1 MGFFTKATLAGL
13 AAPRCRWAPARRLLA
28 GGLLALLM
36 GSSCVPYLHQ
46 HLLTPQRARLGAEVA
61 GNELWHQLPTPA
73 GKTIV
78 AVYKFRD
85 QTGQYRLQENGT
97 SFSTVVTQGST
108 SILLRALEESHWF
121 ESIERENIG
130 NLLNE
135 RKIIR
140 SAQSE
145 FAAQTG
151 KQPLPLASMLF
162 ASIILEGGIISYD
175 SNIITG
181 GGGLRYFGAG
191 ASGQYRQ
198 DRVTVYLRAISTN
211 TGRIMKTV
219 YTSKTILSQQVSAG
233 VFQFV
238 DFKHLL
244 ETETGFTYNE
254 PSEMA
259 VKEAIEKSVQAMIL
273 EGIQEKFWGPRD
285 TAEVH
290 GPAMQTYLREKTTNL
305 DIDELGRVQQPRRSP
320 LAVGLSA
327 GLQRYTGD
335 YSLPNVR
342 PAAEATLRWQPSPA
356 WSAFLN
362 VGRGRLSAGPNDEY
376 FNQRFAYAEVGAL
389 LRLLPRDQLTP
400 FLELGGGA
408 TLREANAGPTAYRV
422 LPHAVAGVGLEY
434 LATPRLGLS
443 LTLDN
448 HYYFND
454 QLDLLAQ
461 GRYNDYYWGARV
473 GAVFYLGRL
482 TGAARSVPR

>member
-1 MGFFTKATLAGL
+1 MHDPISLP
-13 AAPRCRWAPARRLLA
+13 APRPSGLGRWRTSVRVLLGA
-28 GGLLALLM
+28 ALLTA
-36 GSSCVPYLHQ
+36 SSCVPYLHQ
-46 HLLTPQRARLGAEVA
+46 HLLAPQRARLGAEVA
-61 GNELWHQLPTPA
+61 GNELWRQLPAPA

-85 QTGQYRLQENGT
+85 QTGQYRLLENGA
-97 SFSTVVTQGST
+97 SFSTVVTQGAT

-151 KQPLPLASMLF
+151 KPALPLASMLF

-238 DFKHLL
+238 DFKRLL

-259 VKEAIEKSVQAMIL
+259 VKEAIEKSVQALIL
-273 EGIQEKFWGPRD
+273 EGVQDRFWAPRD
-285 TAEVH
+285 TAEAR
-290 GPAMQTYLREKTTNL
+290 GPAMQAYLREKTQNL
-305 DIDELGRVQQPRRSP
+305 NIDELGRVQQPRR
-320 LAVGLSA
+320 ATVGLRLA
-327 GLQRYTGD
+327 GALQRYSGD
-335 YSLPNVR
+335 YGTPQLR
-342 PAAEATLRWQPSPA
+342 PALEGSLHVQVSPA
-356 WSAFLN
+356 WSLFGT
-362 VGRGRLSAGPNDEY
+362 VGRGKLAAGAGGSSFDQA
-376 FNQRFAYAEVGAL
+376 FTYAEAGAQ
-389 LRLLPRDQLTP
+389 LRLLPRDRLTP
-400 FLELGGGA
+400 YLLAGGGITQRA
-408 TLREANAGPTAYRV
+408 LRTDTPYNM
-422 LPHAVAGVGLEY
+422 LPHAVLGVGLEY
-434 LATPRLGLS
+434 LLTDRVGLS
-443 LTLDN
+443 AQLDN
-448 HYYFND
+448 HLYFND
-454 QLDLLAQ
+454 QLDLLAR
-461 GRYNDYYWGARV
+461 GSYNDYYWGARL

-482 TGAARSVPR
+482 GGPRAGPR

>member
-1 MGFFTKATLAGL
+1 MNTIYTTPRRTRLAGVL
-13 AAPRCRWAPARRLLA
+13 AV
-28 GGLLALLM
+28 LALLLA
-36 GSSCVPYLHQ
+36 SSCAPYLHQ
-46 HLLTPQRARLGAEVA
+46 HLLAPQRARLGAEVA
-61 GNELWHQLPTPA
+61 GNELWRQLPTPA

-85 QTGQYRLQENGT
+85 QTGQYRLQENGS
-97 SFSTVVTQGST
+97 SFSTVVTQGAT

-145 FAAQTG
+145 YAAQTG
-151 KQPLPLASMLF
+151 KQPLPLASMHF

-175 SNIITG
+175 SNILTG

-238 DFKHLL
+238 TFKHLL

-259 VKEAIEKSVQAMIL
+259 VKEAIEKSVQSLIL
-273 EGIQEKFWGPRD
+273 EGVQEHFWAPRD
-285 TAEVH
+285 TADVH
-290 GPAMQTYLREKTTNL
+290 GSAMQTYLREKTENL
-305 DIDELGRVQQPRRSP
+305 GIDELGRVQQARRSP
-320 LAVGLSA
+320 LALGLSG

-335 YSLPNVR
+335 YSSPNAR
-342 PAAEATLRWQPSPA
+342 LALEATLHWQASPA
-356 WSAFLN
+356 WSVFFH
-362 VGRGRLSAGPNDEY
+362 VGRGRLSAGPSNEY
-376 FNQRFAYAEVGAL
+376 FNQQFDYAEAGGL
-389 LRLLPRDQLTP
+389 LRLLPHDRLTP
-400 FLELGGGA
+400 FVLAGGGA
-408 TLREANAGPTAYRV
+408 TLRETNVGPAGFRV
-422 LPHAVAGVGLEY
+422 LPHAVVGAGLEY

-443 LTLDN
+443 LRLDN
-448 HYYFND
+448 HYYFSD
-454 QLDLLAQ
+454 QLDLLAT
-461 GRYNDYYWGARV
+461 GRYNDYVWGGRV
-473 GAVFYLGRL
+473 GVVFYLGKL
-482 TGAARSVPR
+482 AGAHPTSR

>member
-1 MGFFTKATLAGL
+1 MAYLSGIKAI
-13 AAPRCRWAPARRLLA
+13 APVSRRNRLGTAVALLVLLLA
-28 GGLLALLM
+28 
-36 GSSCVPYLHQ
+36 SSCAPYLHQ

-61 GNELWHQLPTPA
+61 GNELWRQLPTPA

-85 QTGQYRLQENGT
+85 QTGQYRLLENGA
-97 SFSTVVTQGST
+97 SFSTVVTQGAT

-151 KQPLPLASMLF
+151 KQALPLASMFF

-181 GGGLRYFGAG
+181 GGGLRYFGSG

-259 VKEAIEKSVQAMIL
+259 VKEAIEKSVQALIL

-285 TAEVH
+285 TADIH
-290 GPAMQTYLREKTTNL
+290 GPAVQAYLREKSENL
-305 DIDELGRVQQPRRSP
+305 NIDELDRVQQPRRTAIG
-320 LAVGLSA
+320 LGLSG

-335 YSLPNVR
+335 YSASNIN
-342 PAAEATLRWQPSPA
+342 PALEATLRWQASPA
-356 WSAFLN
+356 WSLFLN
-362 VGRGRLSAGPNDEY
+362 AGRGKLSAGPANEY
-376 FNQRFAYAEVGAL
+376 FNQRFSYAEAGGL
-389 LRLLPRDQLTP
+389 LRLLSRDRLTP
-400 FLELGGGA
+400 FLLAGGGA
-408 TLREANAGPTAYRV
+408 TLREGSIGPAAYRV
-422 LPHAVAGVGLEY
+422 LPHALLGAGLEY
-434 LATPRLGLS
+434 LATNRLGIS
-443 LTLDN
+443 LTVDN
-448 HYYFND
+448 HYYFSD
-454 QLDLLAQ
+454 QLDLLAL
-461 GRYNDYYWGARV
+461 GRYNDYVWGARL
-473 GAVFYLGRL
+473 GAVFYLGKLMGSHARL
-482 TGAARSVPR
+482 P

>member
-1 MGFFTKATLAGL
+1 M
-13 AAPRCRWAPARRLLA
+13 
-28 GGLLALLM
+28 
-36 GSSCVPYLHQ
+36 PYLHQ
-46 HLLTPQRARLGAEVA
+46 HMLTPQPARLGAEIA
-61 GNELWHQLPTPA
+61 GNELWHRLPSPV

-85 QTGQYRLQENGT
+85 QTGQYRLLETGA
-97 SFSTVVTQGST
+97 SFSTVVTQGAT
-108 SILLRALEESHWF
+108 SILLRALEESQWF

-145 FAAQTG
+145 YAAQTG
-151 KQPLPLASMLF
+151 KQPAPLASMLF

-219 YTSKTILSQQVSAG
+219 YTSKTILSQQLSAG

-238 DFKHLL
+238 DFKRLL
-244 ETETGFTYNE
+244 ETETGITYNE

-259 VKEAIEKSVQAMIL
+259 VKEAIEKSVQALIL
-273 EGIQEKFWGPRD
+273 EGIKDKFWAPRD
-285 TAEVH
+285 TAERH
-290 GPAMQTYLREKTTNL
+290 GPAMLAYLREKTENL
-305 DIDELGRVQQPRRSP
+305 SIDALGRVEQPRR
-320 LAVGLSA
+320 AGIGLGISG
-327 GLQRYTGD
+327 GLQRYQGD
-335 YSLPNVR
+335 YSTPLNRGV
-342 PAAEATLRWQPSPA
+342 AELTLRWQASPA
-356 WSAFLN
+356 GSVFLN
-362 VGRGRLSAGPNDEY
+362 AGRGQLAAGPGGSY
-376 FNQRFAYAEVGAL
+376 FSQVFDYAEAGGL
-389 LRLLPRDQLTP
+389 IRLLPSDRFTP
-400 FLELGGGA
+400 FLLVGGGA
-408 TLREANAGPTAYRV
+408 TLREGRAGLYRV
-422 LPHAVAGVGLEY
+422 LPHAVTGIGAEY
-434 LATPRLGLS
+434 LLGNRLGLS

-448 HYYFND
+448 HYYFSD

-461 GRYNDYYWGARV
+461 GSYNDYYWGARL
-473 GAVFYLGRL
+473 GAVFYVGRL
-482 TGAARSVPR
+482 SRSRAASPP

>member
-1 MGFFTKATLAGL
+1 MASISGMNASGP
-13 AAPRCRWAPARRLLA
+13 APRRNRLGA
-28 GGLLALLM
+28 AVALLALLLA
-36 GSSCVPYLHQ
+36 SSCAPYLHQ
-46 HLLTPQRARLGAEVA
+46 HLLTTQRARLGAEVA
-61 GNELWHQLPTPA
+61 GNELWQKLPTPA

-85 QTGQYRLQENGT
+85 QTGQYRLQENGA
-97 SFSTVVTQGST
+97 SFSTVVTQGAT

-145 FAAQTG
+145 YAAQTG
-151 KQPLPLASMLF
+151 KQALPLASMFF

-181 GGGLRYFGAG
+181 GGGLRYFGSG

-259 VKEAIEKSVQAMIL
+259 VKEAIEKSVQALIL
-273 EGIQEKFWGPRD
+273 EGVQEHFWAPRD

-290 GPAMQTYLREKTTNL
+290 GPAVRAYQHEKTENL
-305 DIDELGRVQQPRRSP
+305 GIDELGRTQQPRRS
-320 LAVGLSA
+320 AISVGLSG

-335 YSLPNVR
+335 YSSPKVT
-342 PAAEATLRWQPSPA
+342 PTAGATLRWQPSPT
-356 WSAFLN
+356 WSVFLN
-362 VGRGRLSAGPNDEY
+362 AGQSQLAAGPNSEY
-376 FNQRFAYAEVGAL
+376 FNQRFAYAEAGGL
-389 LRLLPRDQLTP
+389 LRLLPHDRLTP
-400 FLELGGGA
+400 FVLAGGGA
-408 TLREANAGPTAYRV
+408 TLREANVGPAVFRV
-422 LPHAVAGVGLEY
+422 LPHAVLGAGLEY
-434 LATPRLGLS
+434 LATPRLGLN
-443 LTLDN
+443 LTVDN
-448 HYYFND
+448 RYYFSD
-454 QLDLLAQ
+454 QLDLLAR
-461 GRYNDYYWGARV
+461 GSYNDYIWGAHL
-473 GAVFYLGRL
+473 GAVFYLGKLNGTR
-482 TGAARSVPR
+482 

>member
-1 MGFFTKATLAGL
+1 MNATSTTPRRNRLAGMM
-13 AAPRCRWAPARRLLA
+13 AV
-28 GGLLALLM
+28 LALLLA
-36 GSSCVPYLHQ
+36 SSCAPYLHQ

-61 GNELWHQLPTPA
+61 GNELWRQLPAPA

-85 QTGQYRLQENGT
+85 QTGQYRLQENGAG
-97 SFSTVVTQGST
+97 FSTVVTQGAT

-140 SAQSE
+140 SAQAE

-151 KQPLPLASMLF
+151 KQALPLASMFF

-181 GGGLRYFGAG
+181 GGGLRYFGSG

-259 VKEAIEKSVQAMIL
+259 VKEAIEKSVQALIL
-273 EGIQEKFWGPRD
+273 EGVQEHFWAPRD

-290 GPAMQTYLREKTTNL
+290 GPAVQAYRHEKTENL
-305 DIDELGRVQQPRRSP
+305 DIDELGRVQHPRRS
-320 LAVGLSA
+320 LISVGLTG

-335 YSLPNVR
+335 YTSPSAR
-342 PAAEATLRWQPSPA
+342 PVAEATLRWQMSPA
-356 WSAFLN
+356 WSTFLN
-362 VGRGRLSAGPNDEY
+362 LGRGRLSAGPTNEY
-376 FNQRFAYAEVGAL
+376 FNQQFSYAEAGGM
-389 LRLLPRDQLTP
+389 LRLLPHDRLTP
-400 FLELGGGA
+400 FLLAGGGA
-408 TLREANAGPTAYRV
+408 TLREGNVGPAAFRV
-422 LPHAVAGVGLEY
+422 LPHAVVGAGLEY

-443 LTLDN
+443 VTLDN
-448 HYYFND
+448 HYYFSD
-454 QLDLLAQ
+454 QLDLLAA
-461 GRYNDYYWGARV
+461 GRYNDYFWGGRV
-473 GAVFYLGRL
+473 GAVFYLGKL
-482 TGAARSVPR
+482 AGARTAVTKP